1 MGADCRL
8 FTPERR
14 STRMRQCLERTSGA
28 PEGSILMLY
37 AGRLAP
43 EKNLDL
49 LLDTMRILEHQ
60 HSCRFHLLIAGDG
73 PLRATLAHVCGRDV
87 PGSVYFL
94 GHIRSREALADTY
107 ANCDLLLHPNP
118 REPFGIAP
126 LEAMASGL
134 PVIAPA
140 SGGITSYAC
149 AGNASLVEPDAE
161 AFAGAAIALREHPE
175 LADAHRRAGRATA
188 KRFDWPAVTASFFA
202 LYDELHAIVQGR
214 SAVPATPPAFYSTCA
229 TVRRPFECQC

>member
-1 MGADCRL
+1 FVWLWGGG
-8 FTPERR
+8 
-14 STRMRQCLERTSGA
+14 GA
-28 PEGSILMLY
+28 PRKIPGLGV
-37 AGRLAP
+37 ATRGFWA
-43 EKNLDL
+43 
-49 LLDTMRILEHQ
+49 TQ
-60 HSCRFHLLIAGDG
+60 HGCRSHLLTGGDA
-73 PLRATLAHVCGRDV
+73 PLRATLEHVCGRDV
-87 PGSVYFL
+87 PGSVYFP